1 MLALWLEDQTLIIRN
16 DVPVPEPPEG
26 EALVRVLLAG
36 ICNTDLELTRGY
48 YPFTGVPGHEFVG
61 LVEIGP
67 TGLLGRRVVAE
78 INAVCGECA
87 HCLAGQR
94 NHCTDRT
101 VLGISGRNGVFAEYM
116 TIPYENLHVV
126 PDAVSTETAT
136 FTEPLAAALQ
146 IQEQIDVT
154 CGARVLVVG
163 DGKLG
168 QLVAQTLDLT
178 GCNLMVVGR
187 NENKLALLADRGINA
202 RIVDSAEPD
211 VFDIAVE
218 CTGNP
223 EGVAIAQAA
232 LKPRGALVMKSTYAG
247 RLDLDAAAV
256 VVNEQTLMG
265 SRCGPFE
272 PALKL
277 LVDGLIDVQPLIS
290 ARYPLAE
297 AVAAFEY
304 AHRRDVLKVLLDIG

>member
-1 MLALWLEDQTLIIRN
+1 MNAAYPVYVAYPAPPFLHPTSYLPPMLALWLEDQTLIIRN

-61 LVEIGP
+61 LVESGP

-87 HCLAGQR
+87 YCLAGQR

-187 NENKLALLADRGINA
+187 NENK
-202 RIVDSAEPD
+202 
-211 VFDIAVE
+211 
-218 CTGNP
+218 
-223 EGVAIAQAA
+223 
-232 LKPRGALVMKSTYAG
+232 
-247 RLDLDAAAV
+247 
-256 VVNEQTLMG
+256 
-265 SRCGPFE
+265 
-272 PALKL
+272 
-277 LVDGLIDVQPLIS
+277 
-290 ARYPLAE
+290 
-297 AVAAFEY
+297 
-304 AHRRDVLKVLLDIG
+304 